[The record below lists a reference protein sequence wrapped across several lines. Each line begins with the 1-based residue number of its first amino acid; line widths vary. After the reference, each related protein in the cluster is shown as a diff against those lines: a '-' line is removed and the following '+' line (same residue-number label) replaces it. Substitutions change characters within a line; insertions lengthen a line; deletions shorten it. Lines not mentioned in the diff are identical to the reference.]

1 MLSTPNGTSLK
12 ALIEAIGWL
21 PHTTRAVLSGLRK
34 RGYSVDRG
42 KVESGESVYPISTN
56 PAVTPDLTR

>member
-1 MLSTPNGTSLK
+1 VIEMLSTPNGARLK

-34 RGYSVDRG
+34 RGYSVDRKQPDS
-42 KVESGESVYPISTN
+42 KVV
-56 PAVTPDLTR
+56 AF